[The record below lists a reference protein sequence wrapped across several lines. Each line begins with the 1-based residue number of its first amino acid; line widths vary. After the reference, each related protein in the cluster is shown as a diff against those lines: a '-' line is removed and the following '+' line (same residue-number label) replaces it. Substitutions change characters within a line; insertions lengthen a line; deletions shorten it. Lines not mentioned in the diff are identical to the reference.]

1 LAASSTALKVD
12 NLEDTSDIST
22 DLLTQRLSFQ
32 RSLLIQQASVESR
45 TALNDRKKQTI
56 APVLGERDDSSSV
69 FISPSNQSI
78 TRVASFTALQE
89 WDGYV
94 VSIGRASF
102 KARLTDLTAD
112 GGADAEEVE
121 IPLDDLA
128 DSAVSKLAEGSLF
141 RWSIGYERSV
151 DGQKTR
157 VSRIILRQ
165 LPRWRASELRRA
177 QEEATDLAKSINWK

>member
-1 LAASSTALKVD
+1 M
-12 NLEDTSDIST
+12 
-22 DLLTQRLSFQ
+22 SFQ
-32 RSLLIQQASVESR
+32 
-45 TALNDRKKQTI
+45 
-56 APVLGERDDSSSV
+56 LGEH
-69 FISPSNQSI
+69 
-78 TRVASFTALQE
+78 L
-89 WDGYV
+89 
-94 VSIGRASF
+94 F
-102 KARLTDLTAD
+102 KARLTDLTAN